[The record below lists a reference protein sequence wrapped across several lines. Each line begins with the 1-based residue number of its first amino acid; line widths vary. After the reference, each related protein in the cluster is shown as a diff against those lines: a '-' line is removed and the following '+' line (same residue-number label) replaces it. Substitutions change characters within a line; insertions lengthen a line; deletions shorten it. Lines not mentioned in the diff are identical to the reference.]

1 MYLRKD
7 DNMEEIKNMDLPD
20 SAEKTQ
26 SEEQLEGLKQDV
38 QGEQPP
44 VKKKWFGRGIY
55 GSKDVPI
62 KILDKLILGLI
73 VATVVLTVVFTVNGG
88 YFVNF
93 DTGGG
98 TEIESQK
105 LRYGQLV
112 EKPED
117 PVRPGYEFTGWIYGE
132 EEYPWSFG
140 ADKVQGEMNLIAQW
154 KPAKVLVKFDLDGG
168 TFGKNP
174 PEEFFV
180 TFGEPYGPLPVPE
193 KEGAEFDCWVYSGA
207 VVDENTPV
215 TMTGE
220 HVLTALWK

>member
-1 MYLRKD
+1 
-7 DNMEEIKNMDLPD
+7 MEENKNTEINTNTTA
-20 SAEKTQ
+20 SQT
-26 SEEQLEGLKQDV
+26 
-38 QGEQPP
+38 P

-62 KILDKLILGLI
+62 RILDKLIFGLI
-73 VATVVLTVVFTVNGG
+73 AATVILTVVFTVNGG

-93 DTGGG
+93 ETGGG

-117 PVRPGYEFTGWIYGE
+117 PVRPGYEFNGWIYGE

-140 ADKVQGEMNLIAQW
+140 ADKVQGEMTLIAQW

-168 TFGKNP
+168 TFGEHGP
-174 PEEFFV
+174 DGDFMV
-180 TFGEPYGPLPVPE
+180 TFGEPYGELPVPE
-193 KEGAEFDCWVYSGA
+193 KDGCEFDGWVYSGA
-207 VVDENTPV
+207 VIKSDTPV

-220 HVLTALWK
+220 HVLTALWNCH